1 MEDSSSKKNDFIK
14 TAAHNYGTLKSF
26 FLSYL
31 FGQCSKLTL
40 ILNLLSLLVFFSI
53 FLVVVSR
60 DATIYN
66 PRNVEM
72 KGKVFMRHFLHLSDD
87 IGVSCF

>member
-40 ILNLLSLLVFFSI
+40 ILTIPSCFFSI